1 MHVAPLHQV
10 DIIFFEWLA
19 WQFSFLGSSRLI
31 GMYHSHIY
39 GHITLFSLNLRLVEC
54 CIKNIIHCGQHD
66 IPVGFQSGKLS
77 HALQHMNLSQ
87 CHSLFV
93 SSLTVRYLG
102 IHYCADI
109 LQCFSADKM

>member
-1 MHVAPLHQV
+1 
-10 DIIFFEWLA
+10 
-19 WQFSFLGSSRLI
+19 
-31 GMYHSHIY
+31 MYHSHIY
-39 GHITLFSLNLRLVEC
+39 GHITLFSQNLRLVAC
-54 CIKNIIHCGQHD
+54 RIKNIIHCGQHD

-77 HALQHMNLSQ
+77 HAPEHVDLSQ